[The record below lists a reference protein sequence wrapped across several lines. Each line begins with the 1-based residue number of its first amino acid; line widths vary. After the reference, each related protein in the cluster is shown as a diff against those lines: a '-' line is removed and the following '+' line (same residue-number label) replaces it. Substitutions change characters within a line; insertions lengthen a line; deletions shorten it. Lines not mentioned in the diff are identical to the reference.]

1 MTDWLKEAQSI
12 PRKRG
17 GSRCRVCEDEE
28 LVEGI
33 TAIAEAI
40 ADGKI
45 PRYSFAHI
53 GRVISKATGKQIKG
67 SDVIRHLDTHQPDLS
82 ARLRSRC
89 D

>member
-1 MTDWLKEAQSI
+1 VTDWLKEAGSI

-33 TAIAEAI
+33 TVIVEAI
-40 ADGKI
+40 ADGSL

-53 GRVISKATGKQIKG
+53 GRVLTQATGKQVKG
-67 SDVIRHLDTHQPDLS
+67 SDVIRHLDTHQPELS
-82 ARLRSRC
+82 ARLRSRR